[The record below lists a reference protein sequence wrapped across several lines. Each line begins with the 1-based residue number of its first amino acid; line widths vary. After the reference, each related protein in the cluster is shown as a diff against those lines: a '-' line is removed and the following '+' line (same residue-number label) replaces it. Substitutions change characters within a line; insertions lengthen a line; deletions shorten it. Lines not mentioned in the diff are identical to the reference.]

1 MCARSAEGA
10 EARAAGSDPSA
21 SRAQRVRTTPPSLA
35 TGGVVSISELCSLIY
50 RKLVARPSDAA
61 DLEYSQKLE
70 SGLHR
75 IFMPGRW
82 REHESSRR
90 KCLKPTQMSNLT

>member
-1 MCARSAEGA
+1 MK
-10 EARAAGSDPSA
+10 
-21 SRAQRVRTTPPSLA
+21 TTPPSLA

-70 SGLHR
+70 SKIYAR
-75 IFMPGRW
+75 
-82 REHESSRR
+82 
-90 KCLKPTQMSNLT
+90 QMALNIPVDGANMKAVVENV